1 MPYAVIDPDG
11 NVRDLVPEFDDA
23 VEVAG
28 QIAPFVTVE
37 NGPSDG
43 IPPGLGDLGA
53 VNMRRPEHALKMSGL
68 SKTSLPSDHTMSL
81 GEAHKRLLPFFP
93 TRRFVK
99 RREGRLVNAWVPVTS
114 YDTPQKMSERLLGQN
129 YKTAKKD
136 LSYEINTDVQGLSL
150 LPARSLK
157 TQRGFE
163 KINACVGA
171 SPACIAS
178 CLVYSG
184 HNTIDPYN
192 AVVKAARMKALIREP
207 VAFLRMLGENIAR
220 HSKIREA
227 APYVRLNVFS
237 DLPWE
242 LFCPDL
248 FDAFALLSFYDYTK
262 VENRSPPGN
271 YDLTF
276 SFSGINQPQVAHEL
290 SRGRRIAVVFVP
302 PKRVPAEGRAR
313 GEGLPSYVDVGELF
327 GSNLGNLPVIDGDVS
342 DVRPRDPA
350 PSIVGLRWK
359 IPMGRQEAAFA
370 QAQEAAFAV
379 PVLEYNGALIASQ
392 SARQEPIYD
401 HDDVDEEAEE
411 ARWQTVAAR

>member
-1 MPYAVIDPDG
+1 MPYAVISPDG
-11 NVRDLVPEFDDA
+11 DVVDLVPDVDDA
-23 VEVAG
+23 IDVASH
-28 QIAPFVTVE
+28 IAPMVSVE
-37 NGPSDG
+37 NGPSDAG
-43 IPPGLGDLGA
+43 MSGLGELGA
-53 VNMRRPEHALKMSGL
+53 VNRKRPEHALKMSGL
-68 SKTSLPSDHTMSL
+68 RPMPLPTDRTISLE
-81 GEAHKRLLPFFP
+81 EAHARLLPFFP
-93 TRRFVK
+93 NQRFVK
-99 RREGRLVNAWVPVTS
+99 MRGGKEVNDWVPVTA
-114 YDTPQKMSERLLGQN
+114 YDTPKKMSERLLGQN

-136 LSYEINTDVQGLSL
+136 LAIETNTDVQGLSL

-171 SPACIAS
+171 SPACVAS

-192 AVVKAARMKALIREP
+192 AVVKAARHKALIKEP
-207 VAFLRMLGENIAR
+207 VAFLRMLAENIAR
-220 HSKIREA
+220 HAKSRDA

-242 LFCPDL
+242 LICPEL
-248 FDAFALLSFYDYTK
+248 FDTFALLSFYDYTK
-262 VENRSPPGN
+262 VENREPPPN

-276 SFSGINQPQVAHEL
+276 SFSGINQQQVAHEL

-302 PKRVPAEGRAR
+302 PRRVPAR

-327 GSNLGNLPVIDGDVS
+327 GSALGSLPVIDGDVS
-342 DVRPRDPA
+342 DVRPRDLA

-379 PVLEYNGALIASQ
+379 PVLEYNGQLIASQ
-392 SARQEPIYD
+392 SARNEPIYD
-401 HDDVDEEAEE
+401 ADACDEDEDETAEE
-411 ARWQTVAAR
+411 QAWQPVVAR